1 MDDPFW
7 EEYASNA
14 DENYNEEF
22 AKFIR
27 DLATSLKCTSVLE
40 VGCNAGNDLRLFPES
55 IKVNGLDSNQKIVN
69 VAKTRLPTADFRA
82 GMVTEL
88 PYDDASIDMIFT
100 HGFFNH
106 LEDEK
111 IDAGIRELFRVS
123 AKYIVNCEALH
134 DDAGLTGHRGRDMY
148 KKWQEYKVRII
159 SNVVMHEDIDPLK
172 PAFVLVRK
180 L

>member
-1 MDDPFW
+1 MDDLFW

-14 DENYNEEF
+14 DENYNGEF

-27 DLATSLKCTSVLE
+27 DLATSLRCTSVLE

-55 IKVNGLDSNQKIVN
+55 IKVSGLDSNQKIVN
-69 VAKTRLPTADFRA
+69 VAKTRLPTSDFRA
-82 GMVTEL
+82 GSVTEL

-100 HGFFNH
+100 HGFFNY

-123 AKYIVNCEALH
+123 GKYVVNCEALH
-134 DDAGLTGHRGRDMY
+134 DAGLTGHKGLDMC

-159 SNVVMHEDIDPLK
+159 SNVAMHEDIDPQK
-172 PAFVLVRK
+172 PAFVLVK
-180 L
+180 KF